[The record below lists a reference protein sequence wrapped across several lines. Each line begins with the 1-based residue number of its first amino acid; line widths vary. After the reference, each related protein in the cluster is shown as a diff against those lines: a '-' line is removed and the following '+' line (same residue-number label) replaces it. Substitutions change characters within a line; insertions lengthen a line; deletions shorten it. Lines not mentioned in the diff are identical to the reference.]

1 MKYKNPLIFLVL
13 LISTLSFA
21 QVQNNQQK
29 GVYKV
34 EEFIL
39 TKKLDS
45 ALILLKDLKTSDRV
59 VRLKKIA
66 SMRSLK
72 YILINLIPKK
82 KKFKKHWCI

>member
-66 SMRSLK
+66 S
-72 YILINLIPKK
+72 KK
-82 KKFKKHWCI
+82 PLSYADYFVLEQKTVC